1 MTYKDLSILT
11 YTWNVNGQKPN
22 CDQIDDVFSVKNIS
36 LDIQNIKITK
46 IEDIPDLIIFNFQE
60 IVPLSAKSMIS
71 TGVQPQQWEN
81 YIIQKLN
88 KWLCEQVKEHL
99 EIQNV

>member
-1 MTYKDLSILT
+1 M
-11 YTWNVNGQKPN
+11 
-22 CDQIDDVFSVKNIS
+22 
-36 LDIQNIKITK
+36 
-46 IEDIPDLIIFNFQE
+46 PDLIIFNFQE

-88 KWLCEQVKEHL
+88 KWIGEQIKEVGSLVMEKLASHVQMGL
-99 EIQNV
+99 F

>member
-1 MTYKDLSILT
+1 
-11 YTWNVNGQKPN
+11 
-22 CDQIDDVFSVKNIS
+22 VFSVKNIS
-36 LDIQNIKITK
+36 LEIENIKISK
-46 IEDIPDLIIFNFQE
+46 FEDIPDLIIFNFQE

-71 TGVQPQQWEN
+71 TGVQPQLWEN

-99 EIQNV
+99 EIQNVQLVDKLASHV